1 MDGSTAEQRRPVIV
15 ITGAAGY
22 TGMHACRHFA
32 KLGWEVAALT
42 RTVASVSELIL
53 LARDDE
59 NNSPE
64 AETRNCITPYVCDLL
79 DKKRLG
85 EVIRQIAPDYVLH
98 LGGKNSVPESWQSP
112 LLYMESNVLS
122 TLYLLDVLR
131 PFPKARIVVAGSR
144 LKTALQAPYHPIP
157 SIQP

>member
-42 RTVASVSELIL
+42 RTADSVPELIL
-53 LARDDE
+53 LAHDDE
-59 NNSPE
+59 NSSPE
-64 AETRNCITPYVCDLL
+64 AETRSCITPYVCDLL

-112 LLYMESNVLS
+112 CYTWNPMYCPLCICSMYCDLSPKPELLWRVL
-122 TLYLLDVLR
+122 
-131 PFPKARIVVAGSR
+131 G
-144 LKTALQAPYHPIP
+144 
-157 SIQP
+157 